1 MLLPLHIKTALFASV
16 LILLVMAATLVL
28 FGSQVTQRLQAEQKH
43 FAEAQAE
50 SLAAKIA
57 DVIPSGDYNQAARLV
72 GIFNEARIGKDER
85 DEIRVWEISG
95 ESFVQRIA
103 SVDGSPPKEIAAE
116 TKNALLSGQK
126 TIIEESDANIL
137 IYRVFAPV
145 ISQNRAV
152 GAVEVVEQLDT
163 FPLLA
168 RRYLKNVTWLAAALV
183 AVSALVIYALIRFFV
198 YRPLSRVRSAIRRA
212 KTGELTA
219 RAAILS
225 RDEFGELGTELNRM
239 LAEIEEFTRERE
251 RQNEILEEKV
261 KTATAELKRRNEQ
274 LEHANLE
281 IWQAA
286 RRLSELERL
295 AAAGQTAAQFAHEV
309 GTPLNLI
316 SGHVQLLRLGEGGE
330 TEKMRLDIIGAQ
342 IERIEGIVR
351 SMLDRTR
358 FGEVKLAPL
367 DVNEILRGVAEIIA
381 PNLEAENVRL
391 ALSLSEN
398 LPKIDGSGERLQQVF
413 LNLVNNATDAM
424 PAGGKLKIKTS
435 EGENKTVV
443 VEISDSGAGM
453 DEETKKRIFEPLFT
467 TKQRG
472 RGTGLGLVVVR
483 RILLEH
489 RARIEVESEKGKG
502 SCFRLHFPAAS

>member
-1 MLLPLHIKTALFASV
+1 
-16 LILLVMAATLVL
+16 
-28 FGSQVTQRLQAEQKH
+28 
-43 FAEAQAE
+43 
-50 SLAAKIA
+50 
-57 DVIPSGDYNQAARLV
+57 
-72 GIFNEARIGKDER
+72 
-85 DEIRVWEISG
+85 
-95 ESFVQRIA
+95 
-103 SVDGSPPKEIAAE
+103 
-116 TKNALLSGQK
+116 
-126 TIIEESDANIL
+126 
-137 IYRVFAPV
+137 
-145 ISQNRAV
+145 
-152 GAVEVVEQLDT
+152 
-163 FPLLA
+163 
-168 RRYLKNVTWLAAALV
+168 
-183 AVSALVIYALIRFFV
+183 
-198 YRPLSRVRSAIRRA
+198 
-212 KTGELTA
+212 
-219 RAAILS
+219 
-225 RDEFGELGTELNRM
+225 
-239 LAEIEEFTRERE
+239 
-251 RQNEILEEKV
+251 
-261 KTATAELKRRNEQ
+261 
-274 LEHANLE
+274 
-281 IWQAA
+281 
-286 RRLSELERL
+286 
-295 AAAGQTAAQFAHEV
+295 
-309 GTPLNLI
+309 
-316 SGHVQLLRLGEGGE
+316 
-330 TEKMRLDIIGAQ
+330 MRLDIIGAQ